1 MKRKGVFS
9 EFLAE
14 YGKRTFTTQFYG
26 GEKVMKK
33 RFENIF
39 TRVRKKNGMAV
50 LLSAVVLTLAAGM
63 LLGFGMSGAG
73 AAVRT
78 GAKERGEPGDAR
90 IQTFTAEAVRVVTA
104 VPQYDFEQA
113 GRLGTVRELRGMLP
127 GAAEGVWY
135 MVLIDGVEY
144 YYGAY
149 DSGEAELFG
158 YAVFDGRY
166 ALTNGISVGMTM
178 AEALERYPNLAVV
191 DFAGKEL
198 NPGITGH
205 QGWNGMAYP
214 RSSEGMD
221 EAWAYG
227 GTDYAWTDQFD
238 CVMIADV
245 ETETKDALPVY
256 AGFLVKD
263 GVIAAIT
270 FYHPTA
276 G

>member
-1 MKRKGVFS
+1 MKQKGVCS

-14 YGKRTFTTQFYG
+14 YGRRTFTTQFYG

-50 LLSAVVLTLAAGM
+50 LLSAVVLTLAVGM
-63 LLGFGMSGAG
+63 VSGFGVSGAD
-73 AAVRT
+73 AAVMA
-78 GAKERGEPGDAR
+78 GAKERAKPGAAR
-90 IQTFTAEAVRVVTA
+90 IQTFTAEAVNVVPA

-113 GRLGTVRELRGMLP
+113 GRIGTVRELRGMLP

-149 DSGEAELFG
+149 DSGEAEIFG
-158 YAVFDGRY
+158 YAVFDGRF
-166 ALTNGISVGMTM
+166 ALQNGISVGMAM
-178 AEALERYPNLAVV
+178 AEALEMYPNLAVA
-191 DFAGKEL
+191 DFDGNEL
-198 NPGITGH
+198 NPGIRGH
-205 QGWNGMAYP
+205 QGWNGTAYP

-221 EAWAYG
+221 EAWDYG
-227 GTDYAWTDQFD
+227 GMDYVWTDQFD

-245 ETETKDALPVY
+245 ETETEGAPPVY

-263 GVIAAIT
+263 GMIAAIT